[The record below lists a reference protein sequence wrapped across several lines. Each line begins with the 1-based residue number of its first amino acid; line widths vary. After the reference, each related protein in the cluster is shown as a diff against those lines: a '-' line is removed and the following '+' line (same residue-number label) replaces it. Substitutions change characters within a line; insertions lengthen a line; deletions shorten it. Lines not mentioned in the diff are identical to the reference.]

1 MADKKAPAKKKAPSG
16 IWKRYAKQGDAVA
29 RPKSCP
35 KCGPGVFMGVHKSR
49 ISCGRCKYTEFTK

>member
-1 MADKKAPAKKKAPSG
+1 MAEKKAEKKKVPSG
-16 IWKRYAKQGDAVA
+16 IWKRYAQQGESLT

-35 KCGPGVFMGVHKSR
+35 KCGPGVFMGTHKSR